1 MSMMSISYD
10 SETSQDTASGYK
22 VMGETS
28 SDDSDNGDENKSK
41 NGDMK
46 EINDL
51 KLLTRELLNE
61 NWRIEQNKKLLY
73 KMLELEEPSISP
85 KVKRK
90 LLTRRTD

>member
-51 KLLTRELLNE
+51 KLLTRGSNKIKNCSTKCWSSKNLLSLQ
-61 NWRIEQNKKLLY
+61 R
-73 KMLELEEPSISP
+73 
-85 KVKRK
+85 
-90 LLTRRTD
+90 